1 MNNVLSS
8 LRGGLIVSCQ
18 ASPDDG
24 LYGSEVM
31 AMMAQAAALGGAVAV
46 RANGVEDITA
56 IRRAIT
62 LPVIGILKQ
71 HLPGLG
77 VRITP
82 SLEAAR
88 VVASAGADIIAV
100 DATRRGAEE
109 GRATAAELIRQVRDA
124 LGIPVMADISTL
136 NEGLAAAQAGADLVA
151 TTLSGYTAY
160 SRQQREPDFALVE
173 ALVAATPSPVIAEGR
188 IASPEAARRMLE
200 LGAFAVV
207 VGSMI
212 TRPRWITQQYVSALD
227 GAHPPE

>member
-88 VVASAGADIIAV
+88 AVASAGADIIAV

-173 ALVAATPSPVIAEGR
+173 ALVAATASPVIAEGR

-227 GAHPPE
+227 GSHPPE

>member
-173 ALVAATPSPVIAEGR
+173 ALVAATASPVIAEGR

-227 GAHPPE
+227 GSHPPE